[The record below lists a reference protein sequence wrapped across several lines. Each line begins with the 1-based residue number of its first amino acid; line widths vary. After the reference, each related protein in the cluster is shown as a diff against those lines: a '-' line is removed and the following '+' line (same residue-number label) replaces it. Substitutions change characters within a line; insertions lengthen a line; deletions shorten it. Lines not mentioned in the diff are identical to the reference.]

1 MEGKNT
7 GIARKSAVA
16 GMKKIKMKPI
26 QVAFML
32 YCLVAAGAFGIE
44 DMISLSGPGLTIVML
59 IVFAVIWAHPISRVV
74 SEITSIMPG

>member
-1 MEGKNT
+1 MEEKNVDT
-7 GIARKSAVA
+7 ARKSAVA
-16 GMKKIKMKPI
+16 GMKKITMKPI

-59 IVFAVIWAHPISRVV
+59 IVFAII
-74 SEITSIMPG
+74 